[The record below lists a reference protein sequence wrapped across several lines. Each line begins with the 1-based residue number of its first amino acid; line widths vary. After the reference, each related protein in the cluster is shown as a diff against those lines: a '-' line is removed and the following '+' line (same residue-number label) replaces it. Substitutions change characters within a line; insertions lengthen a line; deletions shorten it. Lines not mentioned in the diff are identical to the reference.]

1 MTNLRVFTDK
11 GLDFIHQNMTDFFEV
26 LKNSKDNTAWIKD
39 FCKKDPTTS
48 SPYNFDFAFETN
60 SLNPNEGEL
69 HNAIN
74 LYELFKTNK
83 IGNAIIYNE
92 KFAAGFLLTFGYDYF
107 FWASDL
113 AAETRV
119 SATFFFDHRKGLRQ
133 ALARNLLT
141 RLYKVVEMTVD
152 ESLDDKY
159 ELTKFVFD
167 NPALRRI
174 VYYPNM
180 DGEKSSRTFIRAIK
194 RLKDEKPELQIS
206 MKLFEK
212 ARLQFSAYSHIN
224 MIECMDEKD
233 VENYLYQELSRL
245 IEK

>member
-11 GLDFIHQNMTDFFEV
+11 GLDYIHQNMTDFYEV
-26 LKNSKDNTAWIKD
+26 LKSNKESTTWIKD

-48 SPYNFDFAFETN
+48 SPYSFEFSFEIN
-60 SLNPNEGEL
+60 YLNPNEGEF
-69 HNAIN
+69 HNAVN
-74 LYELFKTNK
+74 LYELFKSNK
-83 IGNAIIYNE
+83 IGNAVIYNE

-141 RLYKVVEMTVD
+141 RLYRVVEMTVD
-152 ESLDDKY
+152 ESKEDKY

-180 DGEKSSRTFIRAIK
+180 DDVKTSRAFIRSIK
-194 RLKDEKPELQIS
+194 TLKEKNPDMVIS
-206 MKLFEK
+206 MKSFEK
-212 ARLQFSAYSHIN
+212 FRLIFSAYSHVN
-224 MIECMDEKD
+224 MLSCME
-233 VENYLYQELSRL
+233 ENDITNSLCYLM
-245 IEK
+245 K